1 METHIKEHRAKHVE
15 AGIGIEYLSIGW
27 TTIEAVVGISAGLIA
42 GSVALVGFGLD
53 SVIEIASSAILLWRL
68 KTDANH
74 ETRERNEA
82 LALKGV
88 GWCFIALA
96 AYVGF
101 DAVKAL
107 VMHEVPDQSFIGMAL
122 AIAAVIVM
130 PLLARAKRRAAA
142 KLQSAALNADSRQ
155 SAICAYLSAILMGG
169 LTLNA
174 LFHWWWADPLAAL
187 VMVPIIVKEGL
198 QALRG
203 KACCDSCG
211 HQAVLA

>member
-1 METHIKEHRAKHVE
+1 METHTEEHRATHVE
-15 AGIGIEYLSIGW
+15 TGIGLEYLSIGW
-27 TTIEAVVGISAGLIA
+27 TTIEAVVGIVAGLFA

-74 ETRERNEA
+74 ATRERNEA
-82 LALKGV
+82 RALKGV
-88 GWCFIALA
+88 GWCFLALVG
-96 AYVGF
+96 YVGF

-107 VMHEVPDQSFIGMAL
+107 VTHEVPETSYVGVAL
-122 AIAAVIVM
+122 AVAAVIVM

-142 KLQSAALNADSRQ
+142 RLQSAALNADSRQ
-155 SAICAYLSAILMGG
+155 SAICGYLSAILLGG
-169 LTLNA
+169 LALNA

-203 KACCDSCG
+203 KACCDCCG
-211 HQAVLA
+211 H